1 MKNVKTSW
9 QFQIQIKKYK
19 FCERLATMKIM
30 KQTAIWFSCG
40 LIGCCLSS
48 AASAAVLNKLQ
59 VVDVKAA
66 AANKAEVRLD
76 FAQPVNIPKGF
87 VLENPPRIVL
97 DFPQSEVLPKAKR
110 NAFGAGAIRSVDA
123 ANNKGHTRVVV
134 TLASFVNYS
143 VEARGDD
150 LVLLF
155 DAPDSGRAAQQAKAP
170 AVAAPPP
177 KAAPE
182 HSYKWYRDP
191 ANAKTSPAQQMVSQ
205 QVAPAPVRAPVQPV
219 AKPAPQ
225 VAAKPVQ
232 RPVAPQPA
240 PRMAPV
246 PVPPTLAVAQPVT
259 VPAQRM
265 PVQRTQPPAKAAPA
279 RPVVKQAPVSVNAL
293 RSVDFRR
300 NANGG
305 GRVIITLPNANVN
318 VEDSKRANTLNLTLG
333 DIDVPANWQKR
344 LDVMDFATPISNI
357 QISQRGGNG
366 HVSIIGHTGFDYR
379 VDKDRHTYTVH
390 IDKIKPESKQ
400 LKLGEKEKKS
410 FKGEKLSL
418 NFQDIEVRAVL
429 QLLADFTDKNIVVSD
444 SVNGSITV
452 RLKDVPWD
460 QALDIVLE
468 SKNLGMRENGSVI
481 WVAPSSELDA
491 KDAREL
497 EIAKRKIEL
506 EPLVTEYIPVNF
518 AKAADLLQL
527 IEKRSSSEEEGH
539 SLLSNRGS
547 VSSDE
552 RTNTLLVKDTA
563 QQITQI
569 RDLIKVLD
577 IPVQQV
583 LIESRIVIANDEFG
597 KELGARFGA
606 SPRWINNDSIGL
618 GAGSIANGAS
628 DTYYTSIASA
638 SSADNG
644 SSITLPGISD
654 RLNVNL
660 PVVGAAGSFG
670 FSILTSDFMLDLEL
684 SALQAESKGEII
696 ATPRVITSNQTKAL
710 IEQGVEIPYQ
720 QASSSGA
727 TNVAFKKAV
736 LSLEVTPQIT
746 PDEHISMDLKV
757 NQDTVG
763 QVYNN
768 VPSIDTRE
776 IQTKVLVENGQTIVL
791 GGVHEET
798 NINGLTKVP
807 VLGDL
812 PVIGQ
817 LFRKTNKSENKRE
830 LLIFV
835 TPKIV
840 DSNGRKFAER

>member
-1 MKNVKTSW
+1 MKK
-9 QFQIQIKKYK
+9 IKH
-19 FCERLATMKIM
+19 
-30 KQTAIWFSCG
+30 TAFWFSCG
-40 LIGCCLSS
+40 LLGYCLNS
-48 AASAAVLNKLQ
+48 ASAAVLNQLQ
-59 VVDVKAA
+59 VVDVQPGVM
-66 AANKAEVRLD
+66 NKTEVRLD
-76 FAQPVNIPKGF
+76 FQRPVTIPKGF
-87 VLENPPRIVL
+87 VLENPPRIVF
-97 DFPQSEVLPKAKR
+97 DFPKVEVLPKARR
-110 NAFGAGAIRSVDA
+110 NAFGTGAVKSISS
-123 ANNKGHTRVVV
+123 ANNKGQARVVV
-134 TLASFVNYS
+134 ALKTFVNYS

-150 LVLLF
+150 LVLIF
-155 DAPDSGRAAQQAKAP
+155 DTPADTAPAKRYTAAQQNGQLKKPVAKTAP
-170 AVAAPPP
+170 NQ
-177 KAAPE
+177 
-182 HSYKWYRDP
+182 SYKWYRNP
-191 ANAKTSPAQQMVSQ
+191 SSGNKQPTQQMV
-205 QVAPAPVRAPVQPV
+205 AP
-219 AKPAPQ
+219 KP
-225 VAAKPVQ
+225 KPVQ
-232 RPVAPQPA
+232 RPAAQRPA
-240 PRMAPV
+240 PRMNNV
-246 PVPPTLAVAQPVT
+246 PVPPVLSVAQQVRQ
-259 VPAQRM
+259 PAQRP
-265 PVQRTQPPAKAAPA
+265 PVQR
-279 RPVVKQAPVSVNAL
+279 APVQHIQQPVKMAQPRPAPRQSPAAVNAL
-293 RSVDFRR
+293 RNVDFRR

-305 GRVIITLPNANVN
+305 GRVIITLPNGNVD
-318 VEDSKRANTLNLTLG
+318 VSDSKRANILNLTLHDL
-333 DIDVPANWQKR
+333 DIPANWRKR
-344 LDVMDFATPISNI
+344 LDVLDFATPVSGI

-366 HVSIIGHTGFDYR
+366 HLSIIGNTGFKYR
-379 VDKDRHTYTVH
+379 TEKERNVYTVH
-390 IDKIKPESKQ
+390 IDKVDTTKKK
-400 LKLGEKEKKS
+400 LKLGEKEKRV

-460 QALDIVLE
+460 QALNIVLE

-481 WVAPSSELDA
+481 WVAPSVELDA

-506 EPLVTEYIPVNF
+506 EPVITEYIPVNF

-527 IEKRSSSEEEGH
+527 IEKRSTSEEEGH
-539 SLLSNRGS
+539 SLLSKRGS

-563 QQITQI
+563 EQVAQI
-569 RDLIKVLD
+569 RDLIAVLD
-577 IPVQQV
+577 VPVQQV

-606 SPRWINNDSIGL
+606 SPRWANNDSLGL
-618 GAGSIANGAS
+618 GSGSLGNGT
-628 DTYYTSIASA
+628 DNYYTSIA
-638 SSADNG
+638 DG
-644 SSITLPGISD
+644 GTTQIPGITD

-660 PVVGAAGSFG
+660 PVIGSAGSFG

-696 ATPRVITSNQTKAL
+696 ATPRVITSNQTKAI

-746 PDEHISMDLKV
+746 PDEHVSMDLKV

-798 NINGLTKVP
+798 NIDGITKVP

-812 PVIGQ
+812 PVVGR
-817 LFRKTNKSENKRE
+817 LFRKTNKSETKRE

-840 DSNGRKFAER
+840 DSSGGKIAGR